1 VASVEAWFQ
10 EALQAGL
17 PVKGLAVFAGL
28 VMALEEYPL
37 LDVTVER
44 FERLRNWTLSV
55 HNPKPGVIRFMLA
68 PDGAQEEEE

>member
-1 VASVEAWFQ
+1 
-10 EALQAGL
+10 
-17 PVKGLAVFAGL
+17 
-28 VMALEEYPL
+28 MALEEYPL